1 MLNVYD
7 TLANGPTVIYQKQN
21 VKVFR
26 CGELLFFY
34 KDNNMLFKSPQP
46 NRVNSVF
53 IMKIVDRILSQ

>member
-34 KDNNMLFKSPQP
+34 KDNNLLFKSFQP
-46 NRVNSVF
+46 NKVNSTL
-53 IMKIVDRILSQ
+53 IMRIVDKISK